1 VDEEIDC
8 EGWRFRIVALDGKR
22 IDRVTAR
29 SIAAAP
35 HDVDA

>member
-1 VDEEIDC
+1 
-8 EGWRFRIVALDGKR
+8 VALDGKR